1 MARVLITGAGPAG
14 LTAAYELSK
23 LGLRPTVLEAD
34 DQVGGLSRT
43 VNYRGYRFDIGG
55 HRFFSKVPL
64 INELWQEILHEDFLV
79 RPRLS
84 RIYYHEHFFDYPLK
98 AANAL
103 AGLGPVEAFLIG
115 LSYTKAR
122 LFPHAEETNLEQWV
136 SNRFGDRL
144 YQIFF
149 KTYTEKV
156 WGIPCNEISADWAAQ
171 RIKNL
176 SLREAIRNALLGSGR
191 AADGQVITT
200 LIEQFNYPRFGPGM
214 MWERCKDLLATRGHE
229 TVGGVRVERVRH
241 RHGRVECVYGRT
253 SAGELAE
260 FGAEHFISTMPLREL
275 IHALDPPPP
284 DEVIAAANQLRYR
297 DYLTVVLMVKR
308 EAVFPDNWIYIHSP
322 EVKMGRIQN
331 YKNWSPEMVPD
342 HSRTSLGLEYFL
354 WEKDEE
360 WTWPHERLI
369 DLGVKECSRIG
380 LIEPDE
386 VEDGTV
392 VRMKK
397 AYPVYDPHYHE
408 SLAVIRNYLESFSN
422 LQTVGRN
429 GLHRYNNQDHS
440 MLTAVY
446 AARNI
451 VGEQNDVWAV
461 NTEMEY
467 HETETRGR
475 QGDGETGRR
484 GDGETGRETIRNPQ
498 SATGDRLTPTRVST
512 PAMTPPVMTPDDVID
527 AVFAKLD
534 PVALGAALGVV
545 SALTL
550 FLASATL
557 LLKGGSIVGPT
568 LSLLRNYLIGFEVTW
583 AGALIGAGEAG
594 IGGFALGYLVAWGRN
609 WCLAAYAY
617 LARRRIE
624 AKAQRDLLDKI

>member
-1 MARVLITGAGPAG
+1 MSKVLITGAGPAG

-23 LGLRPTVLEAD
+23 LGLHATILEAD
-34 DQVGGLSRT
+34 HQVGGLSRT

-64 INELWQEILHEDFLV
+64 INQLWQEMLREDFLL

-84 RIYYHEHFFDYPLK
+84 RIYYREHFFDYPLK
-98 AANAL
+98 AFNAL
-103 AGLGPVEAFLIG
+103 TGLGPVEALLIG

-122 LFPHAEETNLEQWV
+122 LFPNQQETNFEQWV

-144 YQIFF
+144 YNIFF

-156 WGIPCNEISADWAAQ
+156 WGIPCTEISADWAAQ

-176 SLREAIRNALLGSGR
+176 SLREALRNALVGTGR
-191 AADGQVITT
+191 AKDGQLITT
-200 LIEQFNYPRFGPGM
+200 LIDQFHYPRFGPGM
-214 MWERCKDLLATRGHE
+214 MWEHCKDLLAERGNE
-229 TVGGVRVERVRH
+229 TLGGIKVERIRH
-241 RHGRVECVYGRT
+241 RHGRVECVTGRM
-253 SAGELAE
+253 SSGEAVE

-275 IHALDPPPP
+275 IQALDPPPP
-284 DEVIAAANQLRYR
+284 AEVLRAAEHLRYR
-297 DYLTVVLMVKR
+297 DYLTVVLIVKR

-342 HSRTSLGLEYFL
+342 ASRTSLGLEYFL

-360 WTWPHERLI
+360 WTWSNERLI
-369 DLGVKECSRIG
+369 ELGIKECAQIG
-380 LIEPDE
+380 LIDPSE

-397 AYPVYDPHYHE
+397 AYPVYDQHYHE
-408 SLAVIRNYLESFSN
+408 SLATVRRYLETITN

-440 MLTAVY
+440 MLTGVY

-451 VGEQNDVWAV
+451 VGEKNDVWSV

-467 HETETRGR
+467 HEESRLSSNG
-475 QGDGETGRR
+475 
-484 GDGETGRETIRNPQ
+484 
-498 SATGDRLTPTRVST
+498 TGDRMVPARVEAQAAAESIS
-512 PAMTPPVMTPDDVID
+512 PDELIE
-527 AVFAKLD
+527 AAFAKLD
-534 PVALGAALGVV
+534 PVALGGAVGVV
-545 SALTL
+545 SGAMI
-550 FLASATL
+550 FLATAAL
-557 LLKGGSIVGPT
+557 LLKGGPVVGPT
-568 LSLLRNYLIGFEVTW
+568 LSLLSNYLLGFKVTWSGAVIGLIEGGVIGF
-583 AGALIGAGEAG
+583 GL
-594 IGGFALGYLVAWGRN
+594 GFVMAWIRN
-609 WCLAAYAY
+609 WGLRAYAAV
-617 LARRRIE
+617 LRRWAE
-624 AKAQRDLLDKI
+624 NEAQRDLLDKV

>member
-1 MARVLITGAGPAG
+1 MSNVLIAGAGPAG

-23 LGLRPTVLEAD
+23 LGLNPTVLEAD

-64 INELWQEILHEDFLV
+64 INQLWEEMLREDFLV

-84 RIYYHEHFFDYPLK
+84 RIYYRQKYFDYPLK

-103 AGLGPVEAFLIG
+103 AGLGPIEAMLIG

-122 LFPHAEETNLEQWV
+122 MFPQADETNFEQWV
-136 SNRFGDRL
+136 VNRFGERL
-144 YQIFF
+144 YEIFF

-176 SLREAIRNALLGSGR
+176 SLREAIKNALFGSGR

-200 LIEQFNYPRFGPGM
+200 LIDQFNYPRFGPGQ
-214 MWERCKDLLATRGHE
+214 MWERCKDLLASRGHE
-229 TVGGVRVERVRH
+229 TVQGVKVERLRH
-241 RHGRVECVYGRT
+241 RHGKVECMYGT
-253 SAGELAE
+253 SSNGETVEL
-260 FGAEHFISTMPLREL
+260 GADHFISTMPLREL
-275 IHALDPPPP
+275 ILALDPPPP
-284 DEVIAAANQLRYR
+284 EKVLQAANYLRYR

-308 EAVFPDNWIYIHSP
+308 EEIFPDNWIYIHAP

-331 YKNWSPEMVPD
+331 YKNWSPVMVPD
-342 HSRTSLGLEYFL
+342 SSRTSLGLEYFL

-360 WTWPHERLI
+360 WEWSQDRLI
-369 DLGVKECSRIG
+369 KLGIEECTRIG
-380 LIEPDE
+380 LIEPSE

-397 AYPVYDPHYHE
+397 AYPVYDQHYTE
-408 SLAVIRNYLESFSN
+408 SVDIIRNYLETFAN

-451 VGEQNDVWAV
+451 VGEKNDVWSV

-467 HETETRGR
+467 HEEVR
-475 QGDGETGRR
+475 QSSTK
-484 GDGETGRETIRNPQ
+484 
-498 SATGDRLTPTRVST
+498 GDRLTPQRV
-512 PAMTPPVMTPDDVID
+512 APPETAEKVIE
-527 AVFAKLD
+527 AAFAKLD
-534 PVALGAALGVV
+534 PLAMGVALGVV
-545 SALTL
+545 ASLVL
-550 FLASATL
+550 FLATTVL
-557 LLKGGSIVGPT
+557 LLKGGPVVGPT
-568 LSLLRNYLIGFEVTW
+568 LGLLDNFFLGYSVTW
-583 AGALIGAGEAG
+583 SGAFWGLAQAAF
-594 IGGFALGYLVAWGRN
+594 GGFALGFLFAWLRN
-609 WCLAAYAY
+609 WSLTAYAF
-617 LARRRIE
+617 LVQRSAE
-624 AKAQRDLLDKI
+624 AKARGDLLDKV